1 MIFSVITAIVY
12 STVHLLFTTIP
23 QIFEEQYGIS
33 TSNVG
38 LEYLSMGLGQIM
50 GIISFGL
57 VSDKILKTMA
67 KGGEMKPEYRLLPL
81 LLGFILLSIGLFW
94 CAWPAQ
100 CAGAWIMPLLGQVLF
115 GMGLITSFMPITT
128 YVVDAFTPYAASA
141 TAANTV
147 LRSLSGA
154 LLPLVGPKMYTAL
167 GQGWGNT
174 LLELITLASVPLA
187 HLDDSYSNL
196 LRGLE
201 PSIN

>member
-1 MIFSVITAIVY
+1 
-12 STVHLLFTTIP
+12 
-23 QIFEEQYGIS
+23 
-33 TSNVG
+33 
-38 LEYLSMGLGQIM
+38 MGLGQIM

-57 VSDKILKTMA
+57 VSDKILKAMA
-67 KGGEMKPEYRLLPL
+67 KGGEMKPEYRLPPL
-81 LLGFILLSIGLFW
+81 LLGFTLLSIGLFW
-94 CAWPAQ
+94 CAWSAQ

-115 GMGLITSFMPITT
+115 GMGVITSFMPITT
-128 YVVDAFTPYAASA
+128 YLVDAFTPYVVSA

-154 LLPLVGPKMYTAL
+154 LLSLAGPKMYNAV

-174 LLELITLASVPLA
+174 LLELITLASVLSA
-187 HLDDSYSNL
+187 HLDGSYSNL